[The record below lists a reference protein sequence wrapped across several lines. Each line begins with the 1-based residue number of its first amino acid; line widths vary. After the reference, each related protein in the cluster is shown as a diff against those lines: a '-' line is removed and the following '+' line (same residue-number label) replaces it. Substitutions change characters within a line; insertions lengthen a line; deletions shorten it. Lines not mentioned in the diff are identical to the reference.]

1 MENKL
6 YSDTLMSLS
15 GLQRDQ
21 YIRLVN
27 YKELNQYVQKGQIL
41 FTGSSLMEQFP
52 ISELSISHNL
62 GKIIYNRGIG
72 GYKTDDFLRD
82 IDDMLFD
89 LEPSYVFLNIGTND
103 MNEREDGED
112 WLAHLLR
119 NYRRIFD
126 LCKEKLPDTKF
137 YIMAFYPIN
146 SVIPAAKP
154 LLSNMLKLRTRENLK
169 LANEAIEKL
178 TREYGYEYIDVNAG
192 LTDEEGFLKAEF
204 TVEGVHMFA
213 DAYEIVYQ
221 NLLPYLD
228 QIN

>member
-1 MENKL
+1 
-6 YSDTLMSLS
+6 
-15 GLQRDQ
+15 
-21 YIRLVN
+21 
-27 YKELNQYVQKGQIL
+27 
-41 FTGSSLMEQFP
+41 MEQFP